1 MQTEFDMRGKVAMVT
16 GASSGFGVYFAQ
28 LMAARGAQVVVAA
41 RRVERLEQLVE
52 EIIAAGGEAVA
63 VAVDV
68 TDSGAVTRAFDVA
81 EEQFGTVTVVSNNA
95 GVADPKLARK
105 VDEASWDRV
114 MNTNLKGAW
123 RVAMEA
129 GRRMMAAGVPGSIV
143 NTASILGQ
151 RASISH
157 STYGASK
164 AAVIHLTRSLA
175 LEWARKN
182 IRVNALCPGYFP
194 TEMNEGYFAT
204 PAGSAYIEAMP
215 AQRIGRL
222 EELAAPF
229 LLLASDAGS
238 YVNGIALTVD
248 GAHSLGH
255 V

>member
-1 MQTEFDMRGKVAMVT
+1 MQTEFDMCGKVAMVT
-16 GASSGFGVYFAQ
+16 GASSGFGMYFAQ

-52 EIIAAGGEAVA
+52 EITAAGGEAFA
-63 VAVDV
+63 VALDV

-81 EEQFGTVTVVSNNA
+81 EKRFGTVTVVSNNA
-95 GVADPKLARK
+95 GVADPKLAHK

-123 RVAMEA
+123 RVAMEG
-129 GRRMMAAGVPGSIV
+129 GRRMMAVGVPGSIV

-151 RASISH
+151 RASISQ
-157 STYGASK
+157 SSYGASK

-215 AQRIGRL
+215 AQRMGCL

-255 V
+255 M